1 MSLPVACSVADV
13 PDNKMSVLSL
23 AKVYGPTLVGYS
35 TADLEPGA
43 LLTETRQQQT
53 VSAGRQA
60 SHSGRR
66 DGAHPAL
73 SRDSAQMAELGATPP
88 LSGLLIS
95 ALPGAFVAFG
105 VLFFLCHLFS
115 IFLNFYFVVI

>member
-1 MSLPVACSVADV
+1 MADV

-73 SRDSAQMAELGATPP
+73 SGDPARLAALGATPL

-95 ALPGAFVAFG
+95 ALPGVFVAL
-105 VLFFLCHLFS
+105 VYYFS
-115 IFLNFYFVVI
+115 YVIYLAYS